1 VSSLLSFYIDATIIQ
16 SVKTTLSGGKLSVSD
31 MRTFPREE
39 LADYLA
45 TCREKS
51 CILCYNPADFL
62 HDILHLPSAAIK
74 FHDTLVAAEVGKIHP
89 EIDSFTLFHRTVG
102 ETITEG
108 MSYLKISTFSYPAPP
123 LDEIIALFNRH
134 KIIITRLY
142 AAPYPLFRMVA
153 DSCADDSTLARI
165 FIAALPGEKLFILS
179 ENNEPGFI
187 RKIPSENTM
196 LLPDD
201 VMNLNMTMDYCFQ
214 SLRVKPAEAIM
225 LNPGDAALPHGIQAK
240 SFFPPTLAGIPP
252 EIASQYLAPLAAA
265 LHYGGSP
272 EDGDILPEEYVTYTR
287 NRKIIATSAMVM
299 LLLTLILGYLTYRE
313 WKNVAELRSKID
325 VVKARLE
332 KSGEELSTY
341 RKLDQQTTT
350 KAHVIAY
357 LNRSND
363 SSTPETALASLTL
376 AKTEHCTISGVSL
389 RSGEG
394 FVEVSIKGDISS
406 SGYRETQTFFEGAV
420 QQVNRIP
427 GYVVTSST
435 VDVKQKT
442 FGIEARYSTPGG
454 RQAL

>member
-1 VSSLLSFYIDATIIQ
+1 MSSVLSFYIDEKIVQ
-16 SVKTTLSGGKLSVSD
+16 SVKTTFSAGKMSVSD
-31 MRTFPREE
+31 MKTFPYEE
-39 LADYLA
+39 LADNLA

-51 CILCYNPADFL
+51 CIVCYNPAHFL
-62 HDILHLPSAAIK
+62 HDVLYLPSAASK
-74 FHDTLVAAEVGKIHP
+74 FHDGLVTAEVGKIHP
-89 EIDSFTLFHRTVG
+89 ETDSFTLFHRTVG

-108 MSYLKISTFSYPAPP
+108 MSYHKISAFIYAAPP
-123 LDEIIALFNRH
+123 LDEIIALFDRR

-153 DSCADDSTLARI
+153 AACADDPTQARI
-165 FIAALPGEKLFILS
+165 FIAALPGEKLFLLS

-187 RKIPSENTM
+187 RKLPSENTM

-201 VMNLNMTMDYCFQ
+201 IMNLNMTMDYCFQ
-214 SLRVKPAEAIM
+214 SLRVKPAEVIV
-225 LNPGDAALPHGIQAK
+225 LNPGDAALPHSIQGK
-240 SFFPPTLAGIPP
+240 SFSPPALAEIPS
-252 EIASQYLAPLAAA
+252 EIAAVYLAPLAAA
-265 LHYGGSP
+265 LHYGVSP
-272 EDGDILPEEYVTYTR
+272 EDGDILPKDYVTYTR
-287 NRKIIATSAMVM
+287 NKKIIATSAMVIV
-299 LLLTLILGYLTYRE
+299 LLTLILGCLTFSE
-313 WKNVAELRSKID
+313 WKKVAELRSKINA
-325 VVKARLE
+325 VKVRLE

-363 SSTPETALASLTL
+363 ATDPETALASLTL
-376 AKTEHCTISGVSL
+376 AKTEHCVITGISL

-394 FVEVSIKGDISS
+394 FVEASIKGEITS

-442 FGIEARYSTPGG
+442 FGIEARYSAPGS